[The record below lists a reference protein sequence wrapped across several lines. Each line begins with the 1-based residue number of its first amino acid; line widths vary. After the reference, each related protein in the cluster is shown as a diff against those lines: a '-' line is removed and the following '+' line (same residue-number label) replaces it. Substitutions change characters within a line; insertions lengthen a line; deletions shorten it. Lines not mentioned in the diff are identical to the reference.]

1 MHNDNKNHIFAQENN
16 LKFRTKIVTMR
27 FFKLFSALAIAVCS
41 VAFTSC
47 DNTGQEVD
55 NVETT
60 TSIKFD
66 VNNNVVELDSEG
78 GEVNV
83 TYIINNG
90 IEGIDIVA
98 TTEAEWISDIV
109 VCEGTLA
116 FTVAKNI
123 EDKARETR
131 MRITYPNIDTQY
143 LVVKQSKFNAIT
155 FELEVT
161 ASTSTTCST
170 LIKPSTDA
178 YAYIAYM
185 SEVDYFLGAGI
196 TNAEELFQDDY
207 NYYMGFAQQVDAP
220 YLYEFFLM
228 NYFAYEGEQTIEW
241 TGMMPG
247 KEYVLYVYAI
257 EFNEA
262 NDDYWMA
269 SPVTYK
275 MVTLQGEELTEVN
288 FNVEVTVDG
297 PNASYK
303 IDPQGYTGRY
313 YLTVYE
319 EGDYMY
325 RDTPADD
332 AYAELIS
339 SVWLDMMAQL
349 IASGYSANTL
359 IELMCLQGYEEYS
372 ELLKGS
378 TNYAMV
384 IYAVEMVDG
393 LPQVSSKPQVVNFT
407 TEEVGASQMTLDIK
421 VENKYVRVADVIIT
435 PSTNDPY
442 TVAIVAKNE
451 VPEKSNEEIIAWLNK
466 SFYMES
472 YQGTITS
479 HINSFKPE
487 TEYSILAYGYYGDV
501 VTTDLFRLDFTT
513 DAESECENSVVR
525 VDFNGPYSLME
536 LEAYDSDTYYN
547 YGMFESMGWYAMW
560 SEITT
565 AQPTND
571 LFYCIYSAQ
580 EFSIYGEQ
588 AIFDDLVSYTCDS
601 TQILTGQNGKLYV
614 MCAVCMDYRG
624 NYSDMWVS
632 EPFMYNYD
640 ASSKRPIE
648 ELINKI
654 HDTKATTMQV
664 KTMST
669 KPSAAPLRASI
680 NR

>member
-1 MHNDNKNHIFAQENN
+1 MHDGNKRHIFAQENN
-16 LKFRTKIVTMR
+16 LNYRTKIVTMR
-27 FFKLFSALAIAVCS
+27 FFRLFATLAIAVCA
-41 VAFTSC
+41 VAFTAC
-47 DNTGQEVD
+47 NKPAPDVD
-55 NVETT
+55 NVDTT
-60 TSIKFD
+60 TTIKLE
-66 VNNNVVELDSEG
+66 VENNTIEIDSEG

-98 TTEAEWISDIV
+98 VTEAEWISDIV

-116 FTVAKNI
+116 FTVAKNM
-123 EDKARETR
+123 EANARETR
-131 MRITYPNIDTQY
+131 LRITYPNVATQY
-143 LVVKQSKFNAIT
+143 LLIKQAQFNAIT

-161 ASTSTTCST
+161 ASTSTSCST

-185 SEVDYFLGAGI
+185 SEIDYFLGAGI

-207 NYYMGFAQQVDAP
+207 NYFMAYAQQVDAP

-262 NDDYWMA
+262 NNDYWMA
-269 SPVTYK
+269 SPVTYT
-275 MVTLQGEELTEVN
+275 MVTLQGEELTDVQ
-288 FNVEVTVDG
+288 FDVDVAIDG

-303 IDPQGYTGRY
+303 INPVNWDGKY

-325 RDTPADD
+325 RNTPSDD
-332 AYAELIS
+332 AYAELVS

-349 IASGYSANTL
+349 MASGYAPDQL
-359 IELMCLQGYEEYS
+359 LELMCLQGYEEYS

-393 LPQVSSKPQVVNFT
+393 LPQVASKPQVVNFT
-407 TEEVGASQMTLDIK
+407 TEEVGASQMVLDIK
-421 VENKYVRVADVIIT
+421 VENKYVRVADIIIT
-435 PSTNDPY
+435 PTTNDPY

-451 VPEKSNEEIIAWLNK
+451 VPNKSNEEIIAWCNN

-472 YQGTITS
+472 YQGEIRS

-513 DAESECENSVVR
+513 DAVSECENSVVR

-536 LEAYDSDTYYN
+536 LEAYDPDYFYN
-547 YGMFESMGWYAMW
+547 YGMFETMGWYAMW
-560 SEITT
+560 SEIFTEK
-565 AQPTND
+565 PTQD

-580 EFSIYGEQ
+580 EVAVYGE
-588 AIFDDLVSYTCDS
+588 AAVFDDLVSYSCDS
-601 TQILTGQNGKLYV
+601 TQILTGQNGTLYV
-614 MCAVCMDYRG
+614 MCAVAMDYRG
-624 NYSDMWVS
+624 NYSEMWMS

-640 ASSKRPIE
+640 ASTKRPLE
-648 ELINKI
+648 ELIEKVFGA
-654 HDTKATTMQV
+654 KSSAKQLKV
-664 KTMST
+664 QST
-669 KPSAAPLRASI
+669 IPAAKPLRATM
-680 NR
+680 R

>member
-1 MHNDNKNHIFAQENN
+1 MTINAISLLKENN
-16 LKFRTKIVTMR
+16 LNFRTIIVTMR
-27 FFKLFSALAIAVCS
+27 IFRLFAVLAVAFSAMTF
-41 VAFTSC
+41 VACT
-47 DNTGQEVD
+47 DNGQEVD
-55 NVETT
+55 NVDTT
-60 TSIKFD
+60 TS
-66 VNNNVVELDSEG
+66 VVFSDLKDNIVEVDSEG
-78 GEVNV
+78 GEVSVNYV
-83 TYIINNG
+83 INNG

-116 FTVAKNI
+116 FTVAKNM
-123 EDKARETR
+123 ENNERETR
-131 MRITYPNIDTQY
+131 VRITYPNVDTQY
-143 LVVKQSKFNAIT
+143 VVVKQAQFSAIT

-161 ASTSTTCST
+161 ASTSTSCST

-185 SEVDYFLGAGI
+185 SEVDYFLTAQI
-196 TNAEELFQDDY
+196 TNPEELFQDDY
-207 NYYMGFAQQVDAP
+207 NYFMSFAEQVNAP

-228 NYFAYEGEQTIEW
+228 NYIAYEGEQTIEW

-262 NDDYWMA
+262 NNDYWMA

-275 MVTLQGEELTEVN
+275 MVTLQGEELAEVD
-288 FNVEVTVDG
+288 FDVDVTVNG

-303 IDPQGYTGRY
+303 IDPKDYTGKY
-313 YLTVYE
+313 YLTIYE

-325 RDTPADD
+325 RNTPADD
-332 AYAELIS
+332 AYAELVS

-349 IASGYSANTL
+349 MASGYSASTL
-359 IELMCLQGYEEYS
+359 MDLMCLEGYEEYS

-393 LPQVSSKPQVVNFT
+393 LPQVASKPQVVNFT
-407 TEEVGASQMTLDIK
+407 TEEVGASEMTIDIK
-421 VENKYVRVADVIIT
+421 IENKYVRVADVIIT
-435 PSTNDPY
+435 PSTQEPY

-451 VPEKSNEEIIAWLNK
+451 VPEKSDEEIIEWCNK

-472 YQGTITS
+472 YKGEIRS

-487 TEYSILAYGYYGDV
+487 TEYTILAYGYYGDV

-536 LEAYDSDTYYN
+536 LEAYDSDRFYN
-547 YGMFESMGWYAMW
+547 YGMFETMGWYAMW
-560 SEITT
+560 SEIFTEK
-565 AQPTND
+565 PTQD

-580 EFSIYGEQ
+580 EVAVYGE
-588 AIFDDLVSYTCDS
+588 AAVFEDLVSYSCDP
-601 TQILTGQNGKLYV
+601 TQILTGQNGTLYV
-614 MCAVCMDYRG
+614 MCAVAMDYRG
-624 NYSDMWVS
+624 NYSEMWMS

-640 ASSKRPIE
+640 ASTKRPLE
-648 ELINKI
+648 ELIDKI
-654 HDTKATTMQV
+654 FGAKSSAKQLKVQSTVPATK
-664 KTMST
+664 
-669 KPSAAPLRASI
+669 PLRASM
-680 NR
+680 R

>member
-1 MHNDNKNHIFAQENN
+1 MTIKVISLLIENN
-16 LKFRTKIVTMR
+16 LILRTIIVTMR
-27 FFKLFSALAIAVCS
+27 KFRLFLVLFAAVCCT
-41 VAFTSC
+41 AITAC
-47 DNTGQEVD
+47 TENKKEVD
-55 NVETT
+55 VVDTT
-60 TSIKFD
+60 TSILF
-66 VNNNVVELDSEG
+66 NNLDNNTVEISSEG
-78 GEVNV
+78 GEVSV
-83 TYIINNG
+83 TYVINNG

-98 TTEAEWISDIV
+98 TTEAEWLSDLVAGEGAIS
-109 VCEGTLA
+109 
-116 FTVAKNI
+116 FNVAKNM
-123 EDKARETR
+123 ENSARETR
-131 MRITYPNIDTQY
+131 IRVTYPNTNTQY
-143 LVVKQSKFNAIT
+143 IVVKQAQFDAIT
-155 FELEVT
+155 FELSVT
-161 ASTSTTCST
+161 SSTSTSCST

-185 SEVDYFLGAGI
+185 SEVDYFLSAQI
-196 TNAEELFQDDY
+196 TTPEELFQDDY
-207 NYYMGFAQQVDAP
+207 NYFMGFAQQVGAP

-228 NYFAYEGEQTIEW
+228 NYFAYEGEQSIEW

-262 NDDYWMA
+262 NNDYWMA
-269 SPVTYK
+269 SPVTYT
-275 MVTLQGEELTEVN
+275 MVTLQGEELTDVM
-288 FNVEVTVDG
+288 FDVDVTVDG

-303 IDPQGYTGRY
+303 INPKDYTGKY

-325 RDTPADD
+325 RNTPADD
-332 AYAELIS
+332 AYAELVS
-339 SVWLDMMAQL
+339 NVWLDMMAQL
-349 IASGYSANTL
+349 MASGYAPDQL
-359 IELMCLQGYEEYS
+359 MELMCLQGYEEYS

-393 LPQVSSKPQVVNFT
+393 LPQVASTPQIKNFT
-407 TEEVGASQMTLDIK
+407 TEEVGASTMTIDIK

-435 PSTNDPY
+435 PSTNEPY

-451 VPEKSNEEIIAWLNK
+451 VPDKSDEEIIEWCNK

-487 TEYSILAYGYYGDV
+487 TEYTILAYGYYGDV
-501 VTTDLFRLDFTT
+501 VTTDLFRHDFTT

-536 LEAYDSDTYYN
+536 LEAYDSDRFYN
-547 YGMFESMGWYAMW
+547 YGMFETMGWYAMW
-560 SEITT
+560 SEIITEK
-565 AQPTND
+565 PTQD

-580 EFSIYGEQ
+580 EVAVYGE
-588 AIFDDLVSYTCDS
+588 AAVFADLVSYSCDS
-601 TQILTGQNGKLYV
+601 TQILTGQNGTLYV
-614 MCAVCMDYRG
+614 MCAVAMDYRG
-624 NYSDMWVS
+624 NYSEMWMS

-640 ASSKRPIE
+640 ASTKRPLE
-648 ELINKI
+648 ELIEKI
-654 HDTKATTMQV
+654 FGAKSSAKQLKV
-664 KTMST
+664 LST
-669 KPSAAPLRASI
+669 EPAAKPLRSTL

>member
-1 MHNDNKNHIFAQENN
+1 MA
-16 LKFRTKIVTMR
+16 TIV
-27 FFKLFSALAIAVCS
+27 LAVASWSCKPSDIDDVVDTSTS
-41 VAFTSC
+41 V
-47 DNTGQEVD
+47 
-55 NVETT
+55 
-60 TSIKFD
+60 KFD
-66 VNNNVVELDSEG
+66 KESVEVGYEECD
-78 GEVNV
+78 V
-83 TYIINNG
+83 TLSYTINNG

-98 TTEAEWISDIV
+98 ATEAEWISNLKANN
-109 VCEGTLA
+109 GTLT
-116 FTVAKNI
+116 FTVARNN

-131 MRITYPNIDTQY
+131 LRVTYPNAEAVSV
-143 LVVKQSKFNAIT
+143 LVKQAEFDAIT

-161 ASTSTTCST
+161 ASTSTSCST

-196 TNAEELFQDDY
+196 TTAEELFQDDY
-207 NYYMGFAQQVDAP
+207 NYFMSFAEQVNAP

-228 NYFAYEGEQTIEW
+228 NYLAYEGEQTIEW

-262 NDDYWMA
+262 NNDYWMA

-275 MVTLQGEELTEVN
+275 MVTLEGEALTEVK
-288 FNVEVTVDG
+288 FDVDVAISG

-303 IDPQGYTGRY
+303 INPVDYDGKY

-325 RDTPADD
+325 RNTPADD
-332 AYAELIS
+332 AYAELVS

-349 IASGYSANTL
+349 MASGYAPNQL

-384 IYAVEMVDG
+384 IYAVEMIDG
-393 LPQVSSKPQVVNFT
+393 LPQVASKPQVVNFA
-407 TEEVGASQMTLDIK
+407 TEEVGASSMTIDIK
-421 VENKYVRVADVIIT
+421 VENKYVRVADIIIT
-435 PSTNDPY
+435 PSTNEPY

-451 VPEKSNEEIIAWLNK
+451 VPDKSNEEIIEWCNK

-472 YQGTITS
+472 YQGAINS

-513 DAESECENSVVR
+513 DAVSECENSVVR

-536 LEAYDSDTYYN
+536 LEAYDPDYFYN
-547 YGMFESMGWYAMW
+547 YGMFETMGWYAMW
-560 SEITT
+560 SEIITEK
-565 AQPTND
+565 PTQD

-580 EFSIYGEQ
+580 EVAVYGE
-588 AIFDDLVSYTCDS
+588 AAVFEDLVTYPCDN
-601 TQILTGQNGKLYV
+601 TQILTGENGKLYV
-614 MCAVCMDYRG
+614 MCAVAMDYRG
-624 NYSDMWVS
+624 NYSEMWMS

-640 ASSKRPIE
+640 SSTKRPLE
-648 ELINKI
+648 ELIEKVFGA
-654 HDTKATTMQV
+654 KSSAKQLKV
-664 KTMST
+664 QST
-669 KPSAAPLRASI
+669 IPAAKPLRATM
-680 NR
+680 R

>member
-1 MHNDNKNHIFAQENN
+1 MKKNVAIFIILLYCDDKSHIFAQDNN
-16 LKFRTKIVTMR
+16 IYIQVPMRTFRLFLTFAAIVAAT
-27 FFKLFSALAIAVCS
+27 I
-41 VAFTSC
+41 FTSC
-47 DNTGQEVD
+47 QEGTPADNID
-55 NVETT
+55 TT
-60 TSIKFD
+60 TS
-66 VNNNVVELDSEG
+66 VVFTDLEELTVEVGSEQSAV
-78 GEVNV
+78 EIAYV
-83 TYIINNG
+83 INNG

-98 TTEAEWISDIV
+98 ADEVEWITDV
-109 VCEGTLA
+109 VASNGVLK
-116 FTVAKNI
+116 FNVAKNN
-123 EDKARETR
+123 EESARETR
-131 MRITYPNIDTQY
+131 IRVTYPNVENIY
-143 LVVKQSKFNAIT
+143 IKVKQAKFDAIT

-161 ASTSTTCST
+161 SSTSTSCST
-170 LIKPSTDA
+170 RIKPSNTD

-185 SEVDYFLGAGI
+185 SEVDYFLTAQI
-196 TNAEELFQDDY
+196 TTPEELFQDDY
-207 NYYMGFAQQVDAP
+207 NYFMGYAQQVSAP

-262 NDDYWMA
+262 NNDYWMA
-269 SPVTYK
+269 SPVTYT
-275 MVTLQGEELTEVN
+275 MVTLQGEELTDVM
-288 FNVEVTVDG
+288 FHVDVAVDG

-303 IDPQGYTGRY
+303 IDPKDYTGKY

-325 RDTPADD
+325 RNTPADD
-332 AYAELIS
+332 AYAELVS

-349 IASGYSANTL
+349 MASGYAPDQL
-359 IELMCLQGYEEYS
+359 LELMCLQGYEEYS

-393 LPQVSSKPQVVNFT
+393 LPQVASKPQVVNFT
-407 TEEVGASQMTLDIK
+407 TEEVGASTMKLDIK
-421 VENKYVRVADVIIT
+421 VENKYVRVADIRIT

-451 VPEKSNEEIIAWLNK
+451 VPDKSDEEIIEWCNK

-472 YQGTITS
+472 YQGEIFS

-487 TEYSILAYGYYGDV
+487 TEYTVLAYGYYGDV
-501 VTTDLFRLDFTT
+501 VTTELFRLDFTM

-536 LEAYDSDTYYN
+536 LEAYDPDRFYN
-547 YGMFESMGWYAMW
+547 YGMFETMGWYAMW
-560 SEITT
+560 SEIFTE
-565 AQPTND
+565 QPSQD

-580 EFSIYGEQ
+580 EVAVYGEQ
-588 AIFDDLVSYTCDS
+588 AVFNDLVEYSCDK
-601 TQILTGQNGKLYV
+601 TQILTGQNGTLYV
-614 MCAVCMDYRG
+614 MCAVTMDYRG
-624 NYSDMWVS
+624 NFSEMWMS

-640 ASSKRPIE
+640 ASTKRPLE
-648 ELINKI
+648 ELIDKI
-654 HDTKATTMQV
+654 FGQKAA
-664 KTMST
+664 K
-669 KPSAAPLRASI
+669 AAQPKLLKAL
-680 NR
+680 